1 MIGRVSFLTIDANDP
16 ARLPAFWCEVL
27 GTHVEE
33 TSDEGRF
40 VFLAAANGYILSFQR
55 VPEQKSVKNRV
66 HLDIRVEDLGTATDA
81 VLGLDGTWDG
91 NERALDDAR
100 WRTLADPEGNEF
112 DIYVQRDSG
121 WGTEQGEV
129 DRPRGV

>member
-16 ARLPAFWCEVL
+16 ARLAAFWCEVL
-27 GTHVEE
+27 GTQVEE

-40 VFLAAANGYILSFQR
+40 VFLAAANGHILSFQR

-81 VLGLDGTWDG
+81 VLALDGTWDG

-100 WRTLADPEGNEF
+100 WRTLGDPEGNEF
-112 DIYVQRDSG
+112 DIYVSAG
-121 WGTEQGEV
+121 
-129 DRPRGV
+129 